1 MSLELPK
8 SVVIIAAFLAVA
20 ITALQPALA
29 AKRQTEMHD
38 CPAGTKWSCETRPN
52 TSKPTAASRA
62 PSSPAITGVDMR
74 IPRSADATDS

>member
-20 ITALQPALA
+20 LTALQPALA

-52 TSKPTAASRA
+52 TSKPTACGI
-62 PSSPAITGVDMR
+62 PGTIFTGHHGCRYEDTKVCGCN
-74 IPRSADATDS
+74 